1 MLPRVVTWRCCSGPA
16 HTAAPGTSGPAPMPP
31 LVVTWTCCSGPA
43 QRAAPGTSGP
53 APMPPMVVTLRCCS
67 GHVRRAARGT
77 LKSASTG
84 HPPATLRRGR
94 GFRSRYRQMRVE
106 PQIRDMRDRLCV
118 SSAPERLPDPV
129 SRSHGACSH
138 LSPEGAEWDRGA
150 GFVCRAAASCQ
161 LLLAVVDIPR
171 SGDAGFFHRALGK
184 VLEGARVP
192 ELSLPAPQLGVA
204 GAPLGPSGR
213 WLGPAAGMADDHW
226 APAEEAAVELGRAAR
241 EGDAAGPPPAL
252 SEAPAAQST
261 SPAVDGEVSGNV
273 RARAGSG

>member
-94 GFRSRYRQMRVE
+94 GFRRRSRQVRVE
-106 PQIRDMRDRLCV
+106 PQTRDWRSDSLCLT
-118 SSAPERLPDPV
+118 SAPERLPCPA
-129 SRSHGACSH
+129 SRSHAAWPRPSPRGRRVGQGRRLCLSCSRQ
-138 LSPEGAEWDRGA
+138 LSAAPRGGGYSSERRRGVLPPRAGEGARGGARA
-150 GFVCRAAASCQ
+150 GALAARAAARRRGG
-161 LLLAVVDIPR
+161 ATWPE
-171 SGDAGFFHRALGK
+171 RAL
-184 VLEGARVP
+184 
-192 ELSLPAPQLGVA
+192 
-204 GAPLGPSGR
+204 
-213 WLGPAAGMADDHW
+213 
-226 APAEEAAVELGRAAR
+226 
-241 EGDAAGPPPAL
+241 
-252 SEAPAAQST
+252 
-261 SPAVDGEVSGNV
+261 
-273 RARAGSG
+273 ARAGCRDGG

>member
-129 SRSHGACSH
+129 SRSHDARSH
-138 LSPEGAEWDRGA
+138 LPPKGAPWDRGA
-150 GFVCRAAASCQ
+150 GSSLLGWCWVSS
-161 LLLAVVDIPR
+161 LLAC
-171 SGDAGFFHRALGK
+171 
-184 VLEGARVP
+184 ARLLTP
-192 ELSLPAPQLGVA
+192 CSIAA
-204 GAPLGPSGR
+204 CGAPGLAAPGGLQRAGCGQCSRGGR
-213 WLGPAAGMADDHW
+213 NTRLS
-226 APAEEAAVELGRAAR
+226 AR
-241 EGDAAGPPPAL
+241 SSPAGPC
-252 SEAPAAQST
+252 
-261 SPAVDGEVSGNV
+261 GH
-273 RARAGSG
+273 